1 MTTEI
6 TALSEQEILALAIS
20 LEEEDARIYR
30 DLAEKVRAL
39 FPGTASILD
48 SMREEEMSH
57 RSSLHECYL
66 RRFGDHVLYLT
77 RHDVKGF
84 LKRRPLWLH
93 PSPSPRQIL
102 RLVMAMEAE
111 TRRFYQDAAN
121 HAPSEEVRSL
131 LTVLAEAEEDH
142 QDLLAAEA
150 KAKRE
155 SG

>member
-6 TALSEQEILALAIS
+6 TALNEREILALAIS

-30 DLAEKVRAL
+30 DLAEKVRVR

-48 SMREEEMSH
+48 SMRDEETSH
-57 RSSLHECYL
+57 RTRLHEFYL
-66 RRFGDHVLYLT
+66 SRFGDHVLYV
-77 RHDVKGF
+77 RRQDVKGF

-93 PSPSPRQIL
+93 PAPNPRQIL

-131 LTVLAEAEEDH
+131 LNDLAGAEEDH
-142 QDLLAAEA
+142 EDLLVAEV
-150 KAKRE
+150 KRE
-155 SG
+155 KQSA